1 MIEKNTGGR
10 VKIKFY
16 WANALMSPKETLP
29 GIASGVADIGIAS
42 GAYDPAKL
50 PGMQILEH
58 AYNASDIWVGVRAT
72 NRLFQ
77 TMPVLQQQLNRNG
90 VTWVAPYTSG
100 TFQFFLKDKWNSP
113 ADFKGKVVR
122 SMGGARALWY
132 EKLGAKPVFIQVNE
146 IFEVMER
153 GTIWGM
159 ENTLSLADNLKHYEI
174 VKTLVVLN
182 SGVVMSNACAMNL
195 KKFNSL
201 PKDIQKIIVDTGAD
215 WGENYLARAI
225 AETEQAIVEAWE
237 KKGIKVVK
245 PSAQDLAM
253 MKKAGREAATELAEK
268 EDQKLKTPG
277 QVAGI
282 LKALWTEVDKAE
294 KELADK
300 GYPWA
305 R

>member
-1 MIEKNTGGR
+1 MRTRKVFLGTAVLLAISCFFVSSLSAAPVELVFNHFVPSVGIIGEQYQKLGSMIEKNTGGR

-132 EKLGAKPVFIQVNE
+132 EKLGAKPLG
-146 IFEVMER
+146 R
-153 GTIWGM
+153 GGP
-159 ENTLSLADNLKHYEI
+159 
-174 VKTLVVLN
+174 
-182 SGVVMSNACAMNL
+182 SGEW
-195 KKFNSL
+195 
-201 PKDIQKIIVDTGAD
+201 KI
-215 WGENYLARAI
+215 
-225 AETEQAIVEAWE
+225 
-237 KKGIKVVK
+237 
-245 PSAQDLAM
+245 PSAWP
-253 MKKAGREAATELAEK
+253 T
-268 EDQKLKTPG
+268 
-277 QVAGI
+277 I
-282 LKALWTEVDKAE
+282 LNIMRL
-294 KELADK
+294 
-300 GYPWA
+300 
-305 R
+305 